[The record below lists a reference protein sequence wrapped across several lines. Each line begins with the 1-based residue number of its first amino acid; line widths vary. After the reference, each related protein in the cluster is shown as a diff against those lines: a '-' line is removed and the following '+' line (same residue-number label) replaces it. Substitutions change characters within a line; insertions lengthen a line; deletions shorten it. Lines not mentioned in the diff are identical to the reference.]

1 MPTNRPPLTQEQK
14 DALVLRL
21 KIAREAKEKKMAE
34 QHVEKIKKLKAKEKE
49 EIKEA
54 GIEIEEP
61 KAKEPPKV
69 QTEPKALP
77 PAPKVVPEQ
86 VAPEVEQLKTEIPK
100 VAAKVKSPKKSPKAT
115 KAGKEKYAKLVFYK
129 EPSAK
134 KMKKMQS
141 VLGLSSD
148 SEDEEVVKPPPRAV
162 PQLDLNQQK
171 KLQYEKLSKLAH
183 HFFDC

>member
-54 GIEIEEP
+54 GIEVEEP

-69 QTEPKALP
+69 EPKAKEV
-77 PAPKVVPEQ
+77 APKVVPEQ
-86 VAPEVEQLKTEIPK
+86 AAPEVEQLKTEIPK
-100 VAAKVKSPKKSPKAT
+100 VAAKVKSPKKSPKVT